1 MFLKELLTLKR
12 GFDLP
17 ESKRISGKYLIYS
30 SNGIAGMHNAFKV
43 KGPAV
48 ITGRSGT
55 LGTVQ
60 YSENDCWPL
69 NTTLYVS
76 DFKGNIPKYI
86 SYLLETLHLE
96 KYGSGSA
103 VPTLNR
109 NHLDLIEVKHHNI
122 LMQQHIVDII
132 GSIDDKIENNNKIID
147 NNYKMLNLEMK
158 KYIKNEFIS
167 IGESEHIFLIKSGID
182 KFDGNKIY
190 LDTSSVNGYS
200 ITDESY
206 IITYD
211 ERPSRANMQPIIN
224 SIWFAKLKNSPKYI
238 IAKDYSTDLI
248 NNKIFST
255 GFCGLKIDK
264 DFFNLFSTYITSEEF
279 NKNKDQ
285 LCIGAT
291 MQGVN
296 NSDIN
301 NISIPNFSKNDCE
314 NFNIISEPIYKYIY
328 NLTQEN
334 KKLLEL
340 KDLYLKKFFS

>member
-109 NHLDLIEVKHHNI
+109 NHLDLIEVKHHDI

-132 GSIDDKIENNNKIID
+132 LL
-147 NNYKMLNLEMK
+147 LN
-158 KYIKNEFIS
+158 F
-167 IGESEHIFLIKSGID
+167 
-182 KFDGNKIY
+182 
-190 LDTSSVNGYS
+190 
-200 ITDESY
+200 
-206 IITYD
+206 
-211 ERPSRANMQPIIN
+211 
-224 SIWFAKLKNSPKYI
+224 
-238 IAKDYSTDLI
+238 
-248 NNKIFST
+248 
-255 GFCGLKIDK
+255 
-264 DFFNLFSTYITSEEF
+264 
-279 NKNKDQ
+279 
-285 LCIGAT
+285 
-291 MQGVN
+291 
-296 NSDIN
+296 
-301 NISIPNFSKNDCE
+301 
-314 NFNIISEPIYKYIY
+314 
-328 NLTQEN
+328 
-334 KKLLEL
+334 
-340 KDLYLKKFFS
+340 